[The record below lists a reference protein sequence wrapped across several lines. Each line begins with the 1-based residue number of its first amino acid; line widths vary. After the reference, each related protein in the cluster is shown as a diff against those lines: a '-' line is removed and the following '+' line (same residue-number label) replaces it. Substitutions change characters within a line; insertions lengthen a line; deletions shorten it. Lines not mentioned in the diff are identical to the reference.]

1 MRKGI
6 LCNECYKPLT
16 KKEASVYPLQWQ
28 YSGDMYCRKHEDREQ
43 FKTKRITEEKK
54 KRHYEDYK

>member
-6 LCNECYKPLT
+6 LCNQCYKPLT

-28 YSGDMYCRKHEDREQ
+28 YSGDMYCKKHEDREQ
-43 FKTKRITEEKK
+43 FELKK
-54 KRHYEDYK
+54 SGQIK